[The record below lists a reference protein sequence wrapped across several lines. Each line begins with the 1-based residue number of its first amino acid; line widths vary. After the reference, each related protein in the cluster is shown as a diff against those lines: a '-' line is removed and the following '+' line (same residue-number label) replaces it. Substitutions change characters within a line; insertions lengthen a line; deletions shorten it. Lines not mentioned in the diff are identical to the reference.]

1 MNPIQEQTRVGRPII
16 LTYDLDRFDF
26 PAEVAKALSVESLEQ
41 VPIDENISLRNRFND
56 QDTKYHS
63 AYYRSSSTV
72 QKLYN
77 RFIKEFVSTVFTESF
92 CFQAVPTFRVHLPNN
107 VAVGEFHS
115 DGDYNHS
122 VGEINFWLPLTRCWD
137 SNSIWIEREI
147 GSGDYRPISAV
158 PGQIVIFD
166 GVRLRHGNMVN
177 NTGVTRFSFDFRCI
191 LLSLYKPRDAR
202 SINAGKRLVLGDYFS
217 LHRKS

>member
-1 MNPIQEQTRVGRPII
+1 MFLHPVI
-16 LTYDLDRFDF
+16 LTYDLHRFDF
-26 PAEVAKALSVESLEQ
+26 PAEVAKALNVESLEQ
-41 VPIDENISLRNRFND
+41 VPIDENISLRTRFND

-72 QKLYN
+72 QELYN
-77 RFIKEFVSTVFTESF
+77 RFIKEFVSTLFTESF

-115 DGDYNHS
+115 DGDYNHQ

-147 GSGDYRPISAV
+147 GSGDYDPISAV

-166 GVRLRHGNMVN
+166 GVRLRHGNKVN
-177 NTGVTRFSFDFRCI
+177 NTRVTRFSFDFRC
-191 LLSLYKPRDAR
+191 LPLSLYTPRDDAR

-217 LHRKS
+217 LHQMS